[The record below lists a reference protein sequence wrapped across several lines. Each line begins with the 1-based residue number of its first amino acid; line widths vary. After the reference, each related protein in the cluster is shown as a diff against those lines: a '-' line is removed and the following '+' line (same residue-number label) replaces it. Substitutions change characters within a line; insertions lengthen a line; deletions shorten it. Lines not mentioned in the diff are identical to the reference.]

1 MQFREKVGK
10 KKIRIVPHSNKKF
23 YSIAELSESF
33 REGSIKP
40 SEITEF
46 YLNNIAKKDSEIQ
59 SYQEVYIESATMT
72 SKAAD
77 KAMSLGQRLGPF
89 HGIPF
94 VLKDIYD
101 VQGEITTSGS
111 KVFANK
117 VAETTSTMAK
127 RLLAAGGVLLG
138 KSKTVE
144 FAFGGW
150 GTNQNMGTP
159 RNPWDKENHR
169 ICGGS
174 SSGSAAALASDLAVC
189 ATGTDTGGSVRLPA
203 AFCGV
208 TGLKVTKDLLST
220 KGITPLSHT
229 LDTPGPMA
237 RSLFDLVVMFEVLK
251 GTDGSEID
259 KKMRCKTGS
268 FYDLIQGVSGLRI
281 GAIDKNDR
289 SRCSSKVLQQY
300 DKILG
305 MLESQGATIEEFTSP
320 IDFHDMSQKTG
331 DIISIEAY
339 SYHGHLCED
348 RNNLIDQNVRQRI
361 LKAKDF
367 SASQYLKLLEEKE
380 ANQQIFLDS
389 ISSLDAL
396 VTPTTTHEAALINE
410 VDQEISP
417 GHFTRPFNYTN
428 MCALSVPIGLGNNN
442 LPVGFQIAARPNN
455 EKITLRIGGEVERNV
470 PSTLEH

>member
-1 MQFREKVGK
+1 MQFPGKVGK
-10 KKIRIVPHSNKKF
+10 RKTGIVPHSDKKF

-33 REGSIKP
+33 REGHIKP
-40 SEITEF
+40 SEITDF
-46 YLNNIAKKDSEIQ
+46 YLSNIAKKDSEIQ
-59 SYQEVYIESATMT
+59 SYQEVYIESATMA
-72 SKAAD
+72 SKEAD

-94 VLKDIYD
+94 ALKDIYD
-101 VQGEITTSGS
+101 VQGKITTSGS
-111 KVFANK
+111 KVFATK
-117 VAETTSTMAK
+117 IAETSSTMAK
-127 RLLAAGGVLLG
+127 RLLAAGGILLG

-174 SSGSAAALASDLAVC
+174 SSGSAAALAADLAVC

-208 TGLKVTKDLLST
+208 TGLKVTKNLLST
-220 KGITPLSHT
+220 EGITPLSHT
-229 LDTPGPMA
+229 LDTPGPMT
-237 RSLFDLVVMFEVLK
+237 RSLLDLVVMFEVLK

-289 SRCSSKVLQQY
+289 SRCSSQVLQQY
-300 DKILG
+300 DKTLG
-305 MLESQGATIEEFTSP
+305 MLESQGAIIDEFSSP
-320 IDFHDMSQKTG
+320 INYHDMSQKTG

-348 RNNLIDQNVRQRI
+348 KNNPIDQNVRQRI

-367 SASQYLKLLEEKE
+367 SAGQYLKLLEDKE
-380 ANQQIFLDS
+380 ANQKIFLDS

-396 VTPTTTHEAALINE
+396 VTPTTTHEAALIKE

-428 MCALSVPIGLGNNN
+428 MCALSVPIGLGKNN

-470 PSTLEH
+470 SSTL

>member
-1 MQFREKVGK
+1 MPQHDNKF
-10 KKIRIVPHSNKKF
+10 HS
-23 YSIAELSESF
+23 IEELSRSF
-33 REGSIKP
+33 QEGDIKP

-46 YLNNIAKKDSEIQ
+46 YLKNIVEKDAEIQ
-59 SYQEVYIESATMT
+59 CYQEVYIESATIS
-72 SKAAD
+72 SKEAD
-77 KAMSLGQRLGPF
+77 KAMLSGHRLGPF

-101 VQGEITTSGS
+101 VQGKITTSGS
-111 KVFANK
+111 KIFTKK

-127 RLLAAGGVLLG
+127 RLLAAGGILLG

-159 RNPWDKENHR
+159 WNPWDEENHR

-174 SSGSAAALASDLAVC
+174 SSGSAAALASNLTVC

-203 AFCGV
+203 GFCGV

-237 RSLFDLVVMFEVLK
+237 RSLLDLVVMFEVLK
-251 GTDGSEID
+251 GTEGYEID
-259 KKMRCKTGS
+259 QKMTSSSGLFEDLKK
-268 FYDLIQGVSGLRI
+268 GVSGLRI
-281 GAIDKNDR
+281 GTINEKDR
-289 SRCSSKVLQQY
+289 SQCSCTVLQQY

-305 MLESQGATIEEFTSP
+305 MLENQGANIAEFNSP
-320 IDFHDMSQKTG
+320 IDYHDMSQKTG

-339 SYHGHLCED
+339 SHHGYLCED
-348 RNNLIDQNVRQRI
+348 ENNIVDQNVKQRI
-361 LKAKDF
+361 LHAKDF
-367 SASQYLKLLEEKE
+367 STKQYVKLLEDRK

-389 ISSLDAL
+389 MSSFDAL
-396 VTPTTTHEAALINE
+396 VTPTMTHEATLIEE
-410 VDQEISP
+410 VNQAVSP
-417 GHFTRPFNYTN
+417 GHFTRPFNYTG
-428 MCALSVPIGLGNNN
+428 MCALSVPIGLGEND
-442 LPVGFQIAARPNN
+442 LPVGFQIAARPND
-455 EKITLRIGGEVERNV
+455 EKMALRIGAEVERSV
-470 PSTLEH
+470 PSFFES